1 MDAINAYR
9 VSNGLAKVSQDPL
22 TCSFAT
28 TRAKEIASNFN
39 HDGFTS
45 RINNHTLPYPSY
57 HEITENIVMTSD
69 YKEVVTIWI
78 NSPGHAENMR
88 KDTPFVCVAKFGDY
102 YAYEGLRI

>member
-1 MDAINAYR
+1 MNAINSYR
-9 VSNGLAKVSQDPL
+9 SSQGLAKVSQDPL
-22 TCSFAT
+22 TCSFAA

-39 HDGFTS
+39 HDGFTN
-45 RINNHTLPYPSY
+45 RINSHALPYPSY

-69 YKEVVTIWI
+69 YKEVVSIWI

-88 KDTPFVCVAKFGDY
+88 KDTPFVCVAKYGNY